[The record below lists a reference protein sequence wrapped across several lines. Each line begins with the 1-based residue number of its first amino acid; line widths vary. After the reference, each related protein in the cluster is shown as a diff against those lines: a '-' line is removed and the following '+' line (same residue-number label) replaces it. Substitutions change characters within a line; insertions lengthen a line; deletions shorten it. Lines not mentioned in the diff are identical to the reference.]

1 MLTFLIDLILDMFAG
16 GDAATRKL
24 RSLRRK
30 LVRYL
35 KNAPSSAFEST
46 DPRHLEGSG
55 KIRRDVRARI
65 VGIAKGADT
74 GDVFEWEDL
83 CARFLSQI
91 ERELPGITVQLP
103 PDEPRMAYAG
113 DKSL

>member
-1 MLTFLIDLILDMFAG
+1 MLTFLIDLLVDKFAG

-35 KNAPSSAFEST
+35 KTAPASAFECQ
-46 DPRHLEGSG
+46 DPRLVDASG
-55 KIRRDVRARI
+55 QIRGDARARI
-65 VGIAKGADT
+65 VGIAKHATMPDAH
-74 GDVFEWEDL
+74 EWEDV
-83 CARFLSQI
+83 CARFLDEVQ
-91 ERELPGITVQLP
+91 RELPALVVQLP